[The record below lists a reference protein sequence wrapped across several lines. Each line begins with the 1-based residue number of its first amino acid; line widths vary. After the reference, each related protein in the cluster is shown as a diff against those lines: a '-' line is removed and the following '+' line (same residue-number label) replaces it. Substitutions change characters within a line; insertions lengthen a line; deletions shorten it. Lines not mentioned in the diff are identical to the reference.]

1 MYIIGI
7 YKTRELAEKAAALW
21 VDVYDENLI
30 EINFDGQNYYVL
42 VPAGE

>member
-7 YKTRELAEKAAALW
+7 YKTRVEAEQAARLW
-21 VDVYDENLI
+21 SDVYDEQLI
-30 EINFDGQNYYVL
+30 QINFDGQSYFVL